1 MANKFAGM
9 QPFEGYEDMTIERT
23 NGVVLAT
30 LNVPEKLN
38 ALTPGIR
45 VGLRRILEDVSDD
58 GTISEEAWERNTTE
72 MLE

>member
-9 QPFEGYEDMTIERT
+9 QPFEGYEDMIIERT

-38 ALTPGIR
+38 AREGQLVTFSGGAR
-45 VGLRRILEDVSDD
+45 G
-58 GTISEEAWERNTTE
+58 
-72 MLE
+72 